1 MCFLVSFLP
10 GGTIMGVKFTALF
23 IVVFLFAASG
33 AHAQTAGVVSLR
45 ANSTSAQGSM
55 APVLTWSTNPT
66 ATSCRASGGWSGDK
80 AVYGTQTLPTITAST
95 NYTLTCTWGTGSTV
109 VAWAAPTAN
118 TDGSTLVNLA
128 SFRIYHGTS
137 STSLTRNL
145 PVTDV
150 TARSARVDGL
160 TPGTWY
166 FSVRAVNTQGI
177 ESANSNIGS
186 KAVTGA
192 TAANSVAITIT
203 STTTPVRKTIA
214 TPVYDLTRDASGKWI
229 LGRYVGTIAIGRYCR
244 SYHLSGDYW
253 GVQTGAVTFT
263 RAMRGNTLVA
273 HCALAN

>member
-1 MCFLVSFLP
+1 MCFLVSFLV
-10 GGTIMGVKFTALF
+10 GGTTMGVKFTALIF
-23 IVVFLFAASG
+23 VVFLFAASG
-33 AHAQTAGVVSLR
+33 VHAQTAGVVSLR

-95 NYTLTCTWGTGSTV
+95 NYTLTCTWGTGSALV
-109 VAWAAPTAN
+109 SWVAPTTN
-118 TDGSTLVNLA
+118 TDGSTLINLG

-137 STSLTRNL
+137 SSSLTRNL
-145 PVTDV
+145 AVTDV

-166 FSVRAVNTQGI
+166 FSVRAVNTQGV
-177 ESANSNIGS
+177 ESADSNIGS

-192 TAANSVAITIT
+192 SAANTVGITIT
-203 STTTPVRKTIA
+203 STAARRTIGTT
-214 TPVYDLTRDASGKWI
+214 VYDLVRGSTGKWVI
-229 LGRYVGTIAIGRYCR
+229 GRSVGTVPLNTPCR
-244 SYHLSGDYW
+244 TYYLYGDFY
-253 GVQTGAVTFT
+253 GVQTGYVTLT

-273 HCALAN
+273 HCGSTN